1 MKLIPAGKATT
12 ATIAGIIIG
21 SVALVGCAP
30 NHTSAETVSSL
41 MTAEPT
47 YTSSAHSV
55 DTSAGTAAATT
66 KAAEGFL
73 GSGVATDQAEFPFTS
88 TTASEQMAARS
99 VIDAVLNDAALRTLE
114 DSSYLTFDGT
124 PSMGSDWGLSFGSAT
139 NSVDID
145 LTGDA
150 VDIKGVDL
158 TGEDQAI
165 PELNAFYGRLTQ
177 AQALALEAGIPA
189 TEFTA
194 VEQEVLVELV
204 STAVGISDPETTGTA
219 LGEIRAT
226 LEQTIIQGT
235 PDALTLII
243 TGPTVDFEVSHQGG
257 VAKITYLD
265 PSTDNLVPE
274 ERVDTAGV
282 ASAPPEVV

>member
-12 ATIAGIIIG
+12 ATIAGIVIG

-41 MTAEPT
+41 MTAETT

-55 DTSAGTAAATT
+55 ETSAGTAAATT
-66 KAAEGFL
+66 EGFL
-73 GSGVATDQAEFPFTS
+73 SSGVAPAQSEFPFTS
-88 TTASEQMAARS
+88 MTASEQMAARS

-124 PSMGSDWGLSFGSAT
+124 PSMGSNWGLSFGSET
-139 NSVDID
+139 HSVDID

-165 PELNAFYGRLTQ
+165 PELNAFYGGLTQ
-177 AQALALEAGIPA
+177 AQARALEAGIPA

-194 VEQEVLVELV
+194 VQQEVLVELL
-204 STAVGISDPETTGTA
+204 STAVGISDAETTRTA
-219 LGEIRAT
+219 LDEIRAT
-226 LEQTIIQGT
+226 LDHTIIQGT
-235 PDALTLII
+235 PDALTLTIA
-243 TGPTVDFEVSHQGG
+243 GPAVDFEVSRQGG
-257 VAKITYLD
+257 VAKITYRD
-265 PSTDNLVPE
+265 PSTDSLVPE